1 MPTRIPT
8 QIPRVQRSK
17 LAQEIARLKR
27 ELTMLTDDPDYA
39 GKNEQI
45 AEARHRVRSLKDK
58 STQLMDELSA
68 IDKDSEKQ
76 QARPPPP
83 PPPPPPTLRALSPHP
98 ILSIP
103 SQHPPLVPFS
113 PSLTL
118 SLPLSSSPCLSPLSV
133 PLTVPLCCSLFLSL
147 PLWRPIYPSYP
158 SPRFRIPSNLLSQNH
173 NRIKADAAEKKAK
186 LDEEVAKDV
195 KLRKVLGREVD
206 LIALLDHGILDRDVK
221 RVAEA
226 RETARVEME
235 RQARPFSKPPRPPAH
250 TVSDRLSRH
259 GR

>member
-45 AEARHRVRSLKDK
+45 AEARRRVRSLKDK

-68 IDKDSEKQ
+68 IDKESEKQ

-83 PPPPPPTLRALSPHP
+83 PPPPPPTLRTLSPHP

-113 PSLTL
+113 HPLTL
-118 SLPLSSSPCLSPLSV
+118 SLPLSPSLS
-133 PLTVPLCCSLFLSL
+133 LSL
-147 PLWRPIYPSYP
+147 PLPASPPSLSLSLSLSVALSFCLSLFGVP
-158 SPRFRIPSNLLSQNH
+158 SIHRIPHLASESLPTFS
-173 NRIKADAAEKKAK
+173 RRTTTAS
-186 LDEEVAKDV
+186 
-195 KLRKVLGREVD
+195 RPMPP
-206 LIALLDHGILDRDVK
+206 K
-221 RVAEA
+221 R
-226 RETARVEME
+226 
-235 RQARPFSKPPRPPAH
+235 RPSWTRRWPRM
-250 TVSDRLSRH
+250 
-259 GR
+259 